1 MPWRTPRKLLF
12 ICAALDFAAING
24 SVALSNAHHQINLPH
39 PQLQIGVIGATYCL
53 LGWLLGSYTV
63 LRWPWL
69 RLRLVLQR
77 LAFTAIASLTVLVV
91 IKWILGLNPSDYSL
105 LNRGI
110 LLEVMFWQSLFA
122 LFIRLGMRLINRL
135 TPQARW
141 RLMAHPEHLQ
151 EVIRE
156 WQRNPFIRPP
166 QLISGEWLQDSD
178 PPKLVNTQ
186 RPFAV
191 AVSESLELD
200 TRHQGLIKQLRSR
213 GVLVTSLQDL
223 AERQLERLPPSLLPK
238 DWLDVTD
245 APWMNEFSLQRK
257 VKRFADLIV
266 SCILLA
272 LCFPLILLASLAVWI
287 EDRGPVLYIQTRS
300 GWMGRPFQLLKLRTM
315 RTTESHSPTP
325 WTSKKDKRI
334 TVVGNILRKTRLDEL
349 PQLINVIK
357 GEMSLIGPRPEQLH
371 IDEELA
377 SLIPHYRKR
386 YWMLPGLSGWAQV
399 CGPAYP
405 ASIEESELKLSY
417 DLFYIRHW
425 SLSLDSLILAKTMK
439 TLLKLRGV

>member
-1 MPWRTPRKLLF
+1 ML
-12 ICAALDFAAING
+12 
-24 SVALSNAHHQINLPH
+24 H

-69 RLRLVLQR
+69 RIRLVLQR
-77 LAFTAIASLTVLVV
+77 LALTAAASLTVLVV
-91 IKWILGLNPSDYSL
+91 IQWILGLDQSDFSL
-105 LNRGI
+105 LNRGL

-122 LFIRLGMRLINRL
+122 LLIRLGMRVINRL

-166 QLISGEWLQDSD
+166 QLISSEWLQDSN
-178 PPKLVNTQ
+178 PQKMISSP

-191 AVSESLELD
+191 AVSENLELD
-200 TRHQGLIKQLRSR
+200 TRQQGLIQQLRSR

-223 AERQLERLPPSLLPK
+223 AERQLERLPPSLLPR
-238 DWLDVTD
+238 DWLDVTE
-245 APWMNEFSLQRK
+245 APWINEFSLQRK
-257 VKRFADLIV
+257 VKRFADLV
-266 SCILLA
+266 MACILLGVC
-272 LCFPLILLASLAVWI
+272 LPLMLLASLAVWI
-287 EDRGPVLYIQTRS
+287 EDRGPVFYIQTRS

-315 RTTESHSPTP
+315 RVAESNSPTP
-325 WTSKKDKRI
+325 WTSQNDKRI
-334 TVVGNILRKTRLDEL
+334 TVVGSVLRKTRLDEL

-357 GEMSLIGPRPEQLH
+357 GEMSLIGPRPEQPH
-371 IDEELA
+371 IDEKL
-377 SLIPHYRKR
+377 SNLIQHYSKR

-425 SLSLDSLILAKTMK
+425 SLSLDTLILAKTMK

>member
-1 MPWRTPRKLLF
+1 M
-12 ICAALDFAAING
+12 
-24 SVALSNAHHQINLPH
+24 
-39 PQLQIGVIGATYCL
+39 
-53 LGWLLGSYTV
+53 
-63 LRWPWL
+63 
-69 RLRLVLQR
+69 
-77 LAFTAIASLTVLVV
+77 
-91 IKWILGLNPSDYSL
+91 
-105 LNRGI
+105 
-110 LLEVMFWQSLFA
+110 
-122 LFIRLGMRLINRL
+122 
-135 TPQARW
+135 
-141 RLMAHPEHLQ
+141 
-151 EVIRE
+151 IRE

-191 AVSESLELD
+191 AVSENLELD